1 MKLQTDNNPQE
12 NDLLEEDRSPVRQES
27 TLPHHPQGSRHLR
40 MNWRLASRLSV
51 ILLAILVI
59 LVVTI
64 TPFAS
69 GLITTAFNSLTGNTS
84 NTRPPASLP
93 ATDLG
98 NQPAP
103 NFQLTD
109 QGGKQVSL
117 AQFKGKPVVVTFMY
131 THCPDIC
138 PLTAEH
144 LHSTLLKM
152 GSDANKVGILAVSTD
167 PKGDD
172 QAAAVKFTDAHNMQN
187 YWHFLIG
194 TQAQLS
200 PVWSAY
206 SVYAQQQQTT
216 VNHTFAVY
224 VVDKQGNNRSFIGQ
238 DFSPNDLATYLEE
251 LVHA

>member
-1 MKLQTDNNPQE
+1 
-12 NDLLEEDRSPVRQES
+12 
-27 TLPHHPQGSRHLR
+27 

-51 ILLAILVI
+51 ITFAILVI
-59 LVVTI
+59 IVVTVMQVVR
-64 TPFAS
+64 AN
-69 GLITTAFNSLTGNTS
+69 ANNTV
-84 NTRPPASLP
+84 PPASLQ

-98 NQPAP
+98 KQPAP

-109 QGGKQVSL
+109 QSGQQISL
-117 AQFKGKPVVVTFMY
+117 AQFKGKPVVLTFLY
-131 THCPDIC
+131 THCPDVC

-152 GSDANKVGILAVSTD
+152 GSDAKGVGILAVSTD

-172 QAAAVKFTDAHNMQN
+172 QAAAVKFTRDHNMQD

-194 TQAQLS
+194 THEQLS

-216 VNHTFAVY
+216 VNHSFAVY
-224 VVDKQGNNRSFIGQ
+224 VLDKQGNMRAFIGQ
-238 DFSPNDLATYLEE
+238 DFKPDQLAGYLEA
-251 LVHA
+251 LVHE

>member
-1 MKLQTDNNPQE
+1 MKLQMGNNP
-12 NDLLEEDRSPVRQES
+12 
-27 TLPHHPQGSRHLR
+27 LR

-51 ILLAILVI
+51 ITLAILVVLI
-59 LVVTI
+59 VML

-69 GLITTAFNSLTGNTS
+69 GIIAKAIHSITGNT
-84 NTRPPASLP
+84 TPPAGLQ

-109 QGGKQVSL
+109 QNGKQVSL
-117 AQFKGKPVVVTFMY
+117 AQFKGKPVVVTFLY
-131 THCPDIC
+131 THCQDIC

-172 QAAAVKFTDAHNMQN
+172 QAAAIKFTDEHNMQN

-200 PVWSAY
+200 PVWQAY
-206 SVYAQQQQTT
+206 SVYAQQQQMT
-216 VNHTFAVY
+216 VDHSFAVY
-224 VVDKQGNNRSFIGQ
+224 VVDKQGNSRTFIGQ
-238 DFSPNDLATYLEE
+238 DFKPDDLASYLEE

>member
-1 MKLQTDNNPQE
+1 
-12 NDLLEEDRSPVRQES
+12 
-27 TLPHHPQGSRHLR
+27 

-51 ILLAILVI
+51 ITFAILVI
-59 LVVTI
+59 IVVTVMQ
-64 TPFAS
+64 TVRANANN
-69 GLITTAFNSLTGNTS
+69 TT
-84 NTRPPASLP
+84 PPASLQ

-98 NQPAP
+98 KQPAP

-109 QGGKQVSL
+109 QLGQQVSL
-117 AQFKGKPVVVTFMY
+117 AQFKGKPVVLTFLY

-152 GSDANKVGILAVSTD
+152 GSDAQNVGILAVTTD
-167 PKGDD
+167 PKRDD
-172 QAAAVKFTDAHNMQN
+172 QAAAVEFTREHNMQG

-194 TQAQLS
+194 THEQLS

-206 SVYAQQQQTT
+206 SVYAQPQQDTT
-216 VNHTFAVY
+216 VKHSFAVY
-224 VVDKQGNNRSFIGQ
+224 VIDKQGNMRAFIGQ
-238 DFSPNDLATYLEE
+238 DFKPDDLAGYLEA